1 MIRLRNLSK
10 WYQLRKRRCWL
21 FRDFNL
27 DISDGTRLGVLGM
40 NGSGKSTM
48 IKMLSQIEQPT
59 RGDIDIRGA
68 VSWPVASGSGFQPS
82 LSGIENVRLVCR
94 IYGILGRHMKE
105 VSDFIYENSEIGD
118 FFFEPIR
125 TYSSGMQAKYLFSLS
140 MAFEFDIY
148 LLDEVTAVGDG
159 RFRER
164 CQQWLE
170 ERVLKATLIYASHSL
185 DEVKRICNAVL
196 VLRQGVQPRFFTDI
210 GEGAQFYLDYLQAIN
225 KGTVST

>member
-21 FRDFNL
+21 FRDFKL
-27 DISDGTRLGVLGM
+27 DIPDGTRLGVLGM
-40 NGSGKSTM
+40 NGSGKSTL
-48 IKMLSQIEQPT
+48 IKMLSQIEHPT
-59 RGDIDIRGA
+59 RGDIEIRGT

-94 IYGILGRHMKE
+94 IYGILGNRMQQI
-105 VSDFIYENSEIGD
+105 SDFIYGNSELGD
-118 FFFEPIR
+118 YFFEPIR
-125 TYSSGMQAKYLFSLS
+125 TYSSGMQAKFLFSLS

-164 CQQWLE
+164 CQRWLQ
-170 ERVLKATLIYASHSL
+170 ERVLQATLIYASHSL

-196 VLRQGVQPRFFTDI
+196 VLRQGVQPRFFPDVQ
-210 GEGAQFYLDYLQAIN
+210 EGTQFYLDYLQAIN
-225 KGTVST
+225 RGIVKT